1 MCWISEVLKAENSGE
16 SKIPIIKVLRM
27 YTDSKKL
34 AAYYRATPYVL
45 NKEYNSSI
53 LPRFVHTCFEI
64 DEGLHCYS
72 DSCKFASFETGIHIF
87 LLKYSST
94 ATYTDGKRIDFDGIR
109 PYKVVVVEGFIPPN
123 TRFYINE
130 IGEIVTQGLILTN
143 ILEYS
148 SKINSK

>member
-1 MCWISEVLKAENSGE
+1 MCWTSEVLKAENSGE

-27 YTDSKKL
+27 YVDSKEL

-53 LPRFVHTCFEI
+53 LPRFIDSCFEI

-72 DSCKFASFETGIHIF
+72 SSCRFASFGDGIHIF
-87 LLKYSST
+87 LLKDSCT
-94 ATYTDGKRIDFDGIR
+94 ATYTDGKRIDFDGIHY
-109 PYKVVVVEGFIPPN
+109 YKVVVVEGFIPPN

-130 IGEIVTQGLILTN
+130 IGEIVTQRLILT
-143 ILEYS
+143 S
-148 SKINSK
+148 V